1 MNLQAV
7 DADGKGMRSYLV
19 SRSGPAPAS
28 LTDLPHD

>member
-19 SRSGPAPAS
+19 SRSGPARPR
-28 LTDLPHD
+28 H